1 MTFKR
6 LLSIGAFI
14 IAMAWV
20 TSSGIGWVWAKQKT
34 DQTPKQVR
42 DPHLVHFEIGK
53 DIPPIGFAV
62 REVKD
67 WPGFVRAL
75 QSRLDDLP
83 FSYEMQ
89 LLIRSL
95 FPQLIGEDEKK
106 VLLSEINKML
116 RKPDLYSRLQ
126 GKVDFSPATKSLR
139 TTYLQTR
146 MEEDLQWLNRSLIN
160 DLIPPSPRVAVEDGK
175 RFNKLRK
182 INCLTCHEA
191 WSESV
196 IVPAARPLTELDKLE
211 KMIRAQMIA
220 PAHAPT
226 VLKGKIVANDEFLK
240 QYENLKKFIVRA
252 DTHGNPALIE
262 AVHPENPYT
271 FKPLLKRLV
280 CVDCHAL
287 GRPVDKIEHADGT
300 THQIKY
306 LYGPIERTKDEAHS
320 R

>member
-1 MTFKR
+1 MTYRR
-6 LLSIGAFI
+6 LLSFLMVFV
-14 IAMAWV
+14 AMALV
-20 TSSGIGWVWAKQKT
+20 SSSGIGWVWAEQKT
-34 DQTPKQVR
+34 DQTPKEVR

-75 QSRLDDLP
+75 QSRLDDLS
-83 FSYEMQ
+83 FSNEMQ

-95 FPQLIGEDEKK
+95 FPQLVSEDEKK

-116 RKPDLYSRLQ
+116 RKPDLHSRLQ

-139 TTYLQTR
+139 TAYLQTR

-160 DLIPPSPRVAVEDGK
+160 DIIPPSPRVAVEDGK

-191 WSESV
+191 WSESGT
-196 IVPAARPLTELDKLE
+196 VPAARPLTELEKLE
-211 KMIRAQMIA
+211 KMISAQMIA
-220 PAHAPT
+220 PSHEPA
-226 VLKGKIVANDEFLK
+226 LIKGKTVTDDDYLR
-240 QYENLKKFIVRA
+240 QYENLKKFIIRA

-271 FKPLLKRLV
+271 YKPLLKRLV
-280 CVDCHAL
+280 CVGCHAL

-306 LYGPIERTKDEAHS
+306 LYGPIEGTKNEAHS